1 MGWLTESAFQPKESK
16 KINLDSHSSLVSLKV
31 KLLEE
36 KARLTSS
43 LKLPQKPLVT
53 KVNPDVEKRAAR
65 DLQDLPIQKLTAS
78 DQLREV

>member
-43 LKLPQKPLVT
+43 LNLPPKPLT
-53 KVNPDVEKRAAR
+53 KSNPDVEKRAAR
-65 DLQDLPIQKLTAS
+65 DL
-78 DQLREV
+78 

>member
-43 LKLPQKPLVT
+43 LKLSHKPLT

-65 DLQDLPIQKLTAS
+65 DL
-78 DQLREV
+78 